1 MTFRAAARAVIQALF
16 GRWKMLFLT
25 DMLVKAVAFVLL
37 APLAAGLLQL
47 SLWAAGSGT
56 LADADILVF
65 VLRPLGWLVLVGA
78 GAVSLGIVAVE
89 QATLLV
95 VLMAPEPSSLSLGTA
110 FGLAA
115 ARSRQILGL
124 TVWLVGLASV
134 VIAPF
139 AGVAAVIALWLLG
152 DYDIN
157 YYLAEQPPAF
167 QAALACGAVLAAG
180 LTLVLAW
187 LASGWILS
195 LPLVLFEGLAPREAL
210 AESRRRTAGS
220 RRVVVVLLLAWGLA
234 SVVISFL
241 TTSAVVLGARQLVP
255 LATGT
260 LPRLVFAI
268 GGTLAV
274 WFAASLVVNL
284 VTTVSFSAVLSEAYR
299 RLTAVGH
306 VEAALLPAGR
316 LSAPAGR
323 LRLNRRRVAALLCMG
338 CAFVATL
345 GGLAARQVR
354 FDDDVV
360 VIGHRGA
367 GKFAPENTR
376 ASVERAIVDGADWVE
391 VDVQETTDGEVVVVH
406 DSDFMKL
413 AGVPLKVWEA
423 TIAEV
428 EAVDVGSRFDPAF
441 AGERVP
447 TLAAVLEACRGRAGV
462 TIELKDYGHGQ
473 MLEERVAGIVEAC
486 GMESDVVVM
495 SLKPAVVKRMK
506 SLRPDWT
513 VGLLMSVSVGDA
525 STLEAD
531 FLAVNARYVSRGFVR
546 RAHRAGKQVFV
557 WTTND
562 AVSISRMIGRG
573 VDGVITDDPDLA
585 RRVIVQRAAL
595 SPVERVVLELAE
607 LLGVETSIGSQ

>member
-124 TVWLVGLASV
+124 TAWLVGLASV

-220 RRVVVVLLLAWGLA
+220 RRVVVMLLLAWGLA

-323 LRLNRRRVAALLCMG
+323 LRLNRRRVAAVLCVG

-367 GKFAPENTR
+367 GKFAPENTL
-376 ASVERAIVDGADWVE
+376 ASVERAIADGADWVE

>member
-124 TVWLVGLASV
+124 TVWLVCLASV

-316 LSAPAGR
+316 LSAAAGR

-367 GKFAPENTR
+367 GKLAPENTL
-376 ASVERAIVDGADWVE
+376 ASVERAIADGADWVE

-413 AGVPLKVWEA
+413 AGVPLKVWEV

>member
-1 MTFRAAARAVIQALF
+1 MTFRAAARAVMQALY

-124 TVWLVGLASV
+124 TAWLVGLASV

-139 AGVAAVIALWLLG
+139 AGVAEVSALWLLG

-195 LPLVLFEGLAPREAL
+195 LPLVLFEGLAPRAAL

-220 RRVVVVLLLAWGLA
+220 RQVVVMLLLAWGLA

-299 RLTAVGH
+299 RLSAVGH
-306 VEAALLPAGR
+306 VEAAPLPAGR
-316 LSAPAGR
+316 LSAAAGR
-323 LRLNRRRVAALLCMG
+323 LRLNRRRVAALLCVG

-531 FLAVNARYVSRGFVR
+531 FLAVNARFVSRGFVR

-585 RRVIVQRAAL
+585 RRVIAQRAAL

>member
-25 DMLVKAVAFVLL
+25 DMLVKAGTFVLL

-323 LRLNRRRVAALLCMG
+323 LRLNRRRVAAVLCMG

-367 GKFAPENTR
+367 GKFAPENTL
-376 ASVERAIVDGADWVE
+376 ASVERAIADGADWVE

-506 SLRPDWT
+506 RLRPDWT

-546 RAHRAGKQVFV
+546 RAHRAGKRVFV

>member
-167 QAALACGAVLAAG
+167 QAALACGAVLATG

-220 RRVVVVLLLAWGLA
+220 RRVVVMLLLAWGLA

-323 LRLNRRRVAALLCMG
+323 LRLNRRRVAAVLCVG

-367 GKFAPENTR
+367 GKFAPENTL
-376 ASVERAIVDGADWVE
+376 ASVERAIADGADWVE

-531 FLAVNARYVSRGFVR
+531 FLAVNARFVSRGFVR

>member
-1 MTFRAAARAVIQALF
+1 MTFRAAARAVIQALL

-124 TVWLVGLASV
+124 TAWLVGLASV

-367 GKFAPENTR
+367 GKFAPENTL
-376 ASVERAIVDGADWVE
+376 ASVERAIADGADWVE

-406 DSDFMKL
+406 DSDSMKL

>member
-1 MTFRAAARAVIQALF
+1 MTFRAAARAVMQALY

-124 TVWLVGLASV
+124 TAWLVGLASV

-195 LPLVLFEGLAPREAL
+195 LPLVLFEGLAPRAAL

-220 RRVVVVLLLAWGLA
+220 RQVVVMLLLAWGLA

-299 RLTAVGH
+299 RLSAVGH
-306 VEAALLPAGR
+306 VEAAPLPAGR
-316 LSAPAGR
+316 LSAAAGR
-323 LRLNRRRVAALLCMG
+323 LRLNRRRVAALLCVG

-531 FLAVNARYVSRGFVR
+531 FLAVNARFVSRGFVR

-585 RRVIVQRAAL
+585 RRVIAQRAAL

>member
-367 GKFAPENTR
+367 GKFAPENTL
-376 ASVERAIVDGADWVE
+376 ASVERAIADGADWVE

>member
-1 MTFRAAARAVIQALF
+1 MTFRAAARAVIQALYD
-16 GRWKMLFLT
+16 RWKLLFLT
-25 DMLVKAVAFVLL
+25 DVLVKAGTFVLL

-167 QAALACGAVLAAG
+167 QAALACGAVLATG

-284 VTTVSFSAVLSEAYR
+284 LTTVSFSAVLSEAYR
-299 RLTAVGH
+299 RLSAVGH
-306 VEAALLPAGR
+306 VEAAPLPAGR
-316 LSAPAGR
+316 LSAAAGR
-323 LRLNRRRVAALLCMG
+323 LRLNRRRVAAVLCVG

-367 GKFAPENTR
+367 GKFAPENTL
-376 ASVERAIVDGADWVE
+376 ASVERAIADGADWVE

-531 FLAVNARYVSRGFVR
+531 FLAVNARFVSRGFVR

>member
-1 MTFRAAARAVIQALF
+1 MTFRAAARAVIQALYD
-16 GRWKMLFLT
+16 RWKLLFLT
-25 DMLVKAVAFVLL
+25 DVLVKAGTFVLL

>member
-1 MTFRAAARAVIQALF
+1 MTFRAAARAVMQALY
-16 GRWKMLFLT
+16 GRWKMLFWT

-124 TVWLVGLASV
+124 TAWLVGLASV

-195 LPLVLFEGLAPREAL
+195 LPLVLFERLAPRAAL

-220 RRVVVVLLLAWGLA
+220 RQVVVMLLLAWGLA

-260 LPRLVFAI
+260 LPRLVLAI

-299 RLTAVGH
+299 RLSAVGH
-306 VEAALLPAGR
+306 VEVAPLPAGR
-316 LSAPAGR
+316 LSAAAGR
-323 LRLNRRRVAALLCMG
+323 LRLNRRRVAALLCVG

-531 FLAVNARYVSRGFVR
+531 FLAVNARFVSRGFVR

-585 RRVIVQRAAL
+585 RRVIAQRAAL

>member
-306 VEAALLPAGR
+306 VEAAPLPAGR
-316 LSAPAGR
+316 LSAAAGR
-323 LRLNRRRVAALLCMG
+323 LRLNRRRVAALLCVG

-367 GKFAPENTR
+367 GKFAPENTL
-376 ASVERAIVDGADWVE
+376 ASVERAIADGADWVE

>member
-1 MTFRAAARAVIQALF
+1 MTFRAAARAVMQALY

-124 TVWLVGLASV
+124 TAWLVGLASV

-195 LPLVLFEGLAPREAL
+195 LPLVLFEGLAPRAAL

-220 RRVVVVLLLAWGLA
+220 RQVVVMLLLAWGLA

-299 RLTAVGH
+299 RLSAVGH
-306 VEAALLPAGR
+306 VEAAPLPAGR
-316 LSAPAGR
+316 LSAAAGR
-323 LRLNRRRVAALLCMG
+323 LRLNRRRVAAVLCVG

-367 GKFAPENTR
+367 GKFAPENTL
-376 ASVERAIVDGADWVE
+376 ASVERAIADGADWVE

-531 FLAVNARYVSRGFVR
+531 FLAVNARFVSRGFVR

-585 RRVIVQRAAL
+585 RRVIAQRAAL

>member
-284 VTTVSFSAVLSEAYR
+284 LTTVSFSAVLSEAYR
-299 RLTAVGH
+299 RLSAVGH
-306 VEAALLPAGR
+306 VEAAPLPAGR
-316 LSAPAGR
+316 LSAAAGR
-323 LRLNRRRVAALLCMG
+323 LRLNRRRVAALLCVG

>member
-167 QAALACGAVLAAG
+167 QAALACGAVLATG

-274 WFAASLVVNL
+274 WFAASLLVNL
-284 VTTVSFSAVLSEAYR
+284 VAPVSFSPVFSEAYR

-367 GKFAPENTR
+367 GKFAPENTL
-376 ASVERAIVDGADWVE
+376 AAVERAIADGADWVE

-473 MLEERVAGIVEAC
+473 MLEERVTGIVEAC
-486 GMESDVVVM
+486 GMERDVVVM

-506 SLRPDWT
+506 RLRPDWT

-531 FLAVNARYVSRGFVR
+531 FLAVNARFVSRGFVR

>member
-1 MTFRAAARAVIQALF
+1 MTFRVAARAVIQALF

-220 RRVVVVLLLAWGLA
+220 RRVVVMLLLAWGLA

-299 RLTAVGH
+299 RLSAVGH
-306 VEAALLPAGR
+306 VEAAPLPAGR
-316 LSAPAGR
+316 LSAAAGR
-323 LRLNRRRVAALLCMG
+323 LRLNRRRVAALLCVG

-367 GKFAPENTR
+367 GKFAPENTL
-376 ASVERAIVDGADWVE
+376 ASVERAIADGADWVE

-486 GMESDVVVM
+486 GMERDVVVM